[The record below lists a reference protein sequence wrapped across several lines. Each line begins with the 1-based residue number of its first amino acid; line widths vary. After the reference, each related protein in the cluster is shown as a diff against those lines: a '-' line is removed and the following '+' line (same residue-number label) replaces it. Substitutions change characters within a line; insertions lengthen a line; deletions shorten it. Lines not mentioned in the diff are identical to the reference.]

1 MKDILPVYQID
12 QFQSN
17 KFDKDFYVNKIDI
30 HAQLHEFAEFPHKH
44 DFFLL
49 LFITKGSGTHQVDFE
64 DFEIEPGR
72 FFFIKPGQMHC
83 WNLSRDIEG
92 YVFFHSKDFYD
103 NYFSSHSINNF
114 HFFKNYQTQPFVDLK
129 TKVSQFITTLLGQLH
144 QEYTHNEEMRISKVH
159 SVIHLIYIEIARLY
173 QGELKPVTSVYLD
186 KLNKF
191 EALIE
196 EHYLTCKFPRD
207 YAEMLNITEKH
218 LNRIVKFSLNK
229 TSTELIANRIII
241 EAKRMLLHS
250 VLPINQI
257 SEELGFNEKSYF
269 NRFFK
274 KQVAQTPK
282 QFRDQFETERK

>member
-1 MKDILPVYQID
+1 MKEILPVYQID
-12 QFQSN
+12 QFQSDE
-17 KFDKDFYVNKIDI
+17 FDKSFYVNKIDI
-30 HAQLHEFAEFPHKH
+30 HAKLHKFAEFPHKH

-49 LFITKGSGTHQVDFE
+49 LYITKGSGNHQVDFE
-64 DFEIEPGR
+64 DFEIVEGR
-72 FFFIKPGQMHC
+72 FFFVKPGQMHC
-83 WNLSRDIEG
+83 WNLSEDIEG
-92 YVFFHSKDFYD
+92 FVFFHSKDFYD
-103 NYFSSHSINNF
+103 NYFSSHTINNF
-114 HFFKNYQTQPFVDLK
+114 HFFKNYQTKPFLDMK
-129 TKVSQFITTLLGQLH
+129 KEVSNFMEILLAQLME
-144 QEYTHNEEMRISKVH
+144 EYTKNELMRISKVH
-159 SVIHLIYIEIARLY
+159 SIIHLIYIEIARLY

-196 EHYLTCKFPRD
+196 EHYLTHKFPRD
-207 YAEMLNITEKH
+207 YASMLSISEKH

-250 VLPINQI
+250 LLPINQI

-274 KQVAQTPK
+274 KRVVITPK
-282 QFRDQFETERK
+282 QFRDQFSNNK